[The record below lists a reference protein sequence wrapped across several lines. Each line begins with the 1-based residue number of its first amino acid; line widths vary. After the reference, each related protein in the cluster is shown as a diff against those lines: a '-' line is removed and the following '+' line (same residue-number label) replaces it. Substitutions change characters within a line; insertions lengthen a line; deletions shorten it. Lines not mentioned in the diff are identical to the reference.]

1 MVPLLDSRSMA
12 RLKTIAILICIAL
25 TGVVIV
31 SLFAQFQQLIANP
44 VALFGSILIAG
55 FMGWII
61 FKVAMVPSQR
71 FTSWV
76 RSVAGPNGRYLF
88 LLLIVVWG
96 VGMAFLAS
104 LGLGPQQM
112 GSPALVGLFAGVFLF
127 MGFIWSVI
135 GE

>member
-1 MVPLLDSRSMA
+1 MA
-12 RLKTIAILICIAL
+12 RLKTLGILFCIAL

-44 VALFGSILIAG
+44 VALIGSILISG
-55 FMGWII
+55 LMGLII

-88 LLLIVVWG
+88 LLLIIVWG

>member
-1 MVPLLDSRSMA
+1 MA
-12 RLKTIAILICIAL
+12 RAKTIAILFCIAL

-44 VALFGSILIAG
+44 VALIGSILIAG
-55 FMGWII
+55 LMGWII

-88 LLLIVVWG
+88 VVLIILWG

>member
-1 MVPLLDSRSMA
+1 MLDSPPMER
-12 RLKTIAILICIAL
+12 RLLQLGILFALLL

-31 SLFAQFQQLIANP
+31 SLFAGFQQLIAQP
-44 VALFGSILIAG
+44 FALFGSILIAG
-55 FMGWII
+55 VMTYII
-61 FKVAMVPSQR
+61 LKVSLVPGER
-71 FTSWV
+71 YTGWV
-76 RSVAGPNGRYLF
+76 RSVAGRNGRWLF

-96 VGMAFLAS
+96 AGMALLAS

-112 GSPALVGLFAGVFLF
+112 GSPALVGLFVGIFLF

>member
-1 MVPLLDSRSMA
+1 MD
-12 RLKTIAILICIAL
+12 RLKTIGILFCLAL

-44 VALFGSILIAG
+44 VALIGSILIAA
-55 FMGWII
+55 FMGLII
-61 FKVAMVPSQR
+61 LKVAMVPGQR

-88 LLLIVVWG
+88 LILIVLWG